1 MAVDFLRATGAEC
14 PVQAHRFALEAGFS
28 LRPVASGGPM
38 SIGDT
43 LVFDGTVPMDEQES
57 VILALMAQWVLG
69 HVGVAVTAES
79 IAELIDVWLDANDSA
94 ADGEVASGLS
104 TST

>member
-1 MAVDFLRATGAEC
+1 
-14 PVQAHRFALEAGFS
+14 
-28 LRPVASGGPM
+28 M

-43 LVFDGTVPMDEQES
+43 LVFDGTAPMDQQES

-79 IAELIDVWLDANDSA
+79 IGELIDVWLDANDLVGGA
-94 ADGEVASGLS
+94 EASELS
-104 TST
+104 TSG